1 MWRLP
6 AKVLLATTMPFLL
19 LLISSVAPPVN
30 IREVQEGFF
39 LPKHVNRGLVSK
51 VYVHPGRNQL
61 VLYLPCQSGDCAWLE
76 LPLAES
82 HNALKGR
89 SDEEQLE
96 LLLFAASSDQLVL
109 IVSIEEGSGYPRRL
123 TVELERGK

>member
-1 MWRLP
+1 MWRLTP
-6 AKVLLATTMPFLL
+6 RELLALMMPFLL
-19 LLISSVAPPVN
+19 LFLSAGAPPVN
-30 IREVQEGFF
+30 IREVQAGYFRPRH
-39 LPKHVNRGLVSK
+39 LNRGLVSQ
-51 VYVHPGRNQL
+51 VYVHPGRSEL

-96 LLLFAASSDQLVL
+96 LLLFAASADQLVL
-109 IVSIEEGSGYPRRL
+109 LVSIWEGCGRPRRL
-123 TVELERGK
+123 VVELERGK